1 MKLGLIYPVVTTE
14 ISVTVDTLA
23 TLRQLAMS
31 SHQTLSPAFVRA
43 LIKDKGVRTYVFLM
57 HLWPTLTYPLPCQPM
72 SIIHSIVP
80 PLLINTALGTLLF
93 TSHSFFC
100 YLLSRI
106 EFFAPKESHT
116 ETLLHPDSDAK
127 HTVPNQLNTSDS
139 STDDAHEG
147 GPEWLS
153 FGVEEQIMFMEAIHK
168 LPHPT
173 LMSALAGAAAG
184 CIQGVLFAPIENAVK

>member
-1 MKLGLIYPVVTTE
+1 
-14 ISVTVDTLA
+14 
-23 TLRQLAMS
+23 
-31 SHQTLSPAFVRA
+31 
-43 LIKDKGVRTYVFLM
+43 
-57 HLWPTLTYPLPCQPM
+57 M

-106 EFFAPKESHT
+106 DFFAPKGSRTEVLLDPNSDLKGSPPRQRDSTES
-116 ETLLHPDSDAK
+116 
-127 HTVPNQLNTSDS
+127 NI
-139 STDDAHEG
+139 DDAHEG

-173 LMSALAGAAAG
+173 LMSAVAGAAAG